1 MRNLPLKCFIN
12 YIFGFLPVQENL
24 FFCHNRTI
32 YSCIGT
38 PEFISGCDSIYM
50 ILVSRMSTKEIPEH
64 QKNRIEVIGMFL
76 KNWRLNEGLT
86 QREFS
91 ELSGIH
97 YNSTHN
103 IEHYKLYSVLTLLKS
118 VDATGLTLGEFF
130 EGME

>member
-1 MRNLPLKCFIN
+1 
-12 YIFGFLPVQENL
+12 
-24 FFCHNRTI
+24 
-32 YSCIGT
+32 
-38 PEFISGCDSIYM
+38 
-50 ILVSRMSTKEIPEH
+50 
-64 QKNRIEVIGMFL
+64 
-76 KNWRLNEGLT
+76 LNEGLT

-91 ELSGIH
+91 ELAGIH

>member
-1 MRNLPLKCFIN
+1 
-12 YIFGFLPVQENL
+12 
-24 FFCHNRTI
+24 
-32 YSCIGT
+32 
-38 PEFISGCDSIYM
+38 
-50 ILVSRMSTKEIPEH
+50 MSTKEIPEH

-91 ELSGIH
+91 ELAGIH
-97 YNSTHN
+97 YNSTHT